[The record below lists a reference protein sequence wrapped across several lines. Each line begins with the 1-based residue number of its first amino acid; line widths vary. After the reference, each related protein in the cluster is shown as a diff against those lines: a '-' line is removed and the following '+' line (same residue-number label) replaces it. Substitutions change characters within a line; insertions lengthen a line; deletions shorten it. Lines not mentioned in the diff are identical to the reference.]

1 MSEIN
6 TRCPWSVGDELYEH
20 YHDTEWGV
28 PKADDRLFFEK
39 LCLEGFQA
47 GLSWITVLRKR
58 ERFREVFDGFDPE
71 KIVRYD
77 DKKIAALMQDE
88 GIIRNRLK
96 INAAVSNAR
105 AFLDFQEKQSFS
117 AFFWGYVDGRPV
129 QNRFDKLSDIPA
141 ETETSKKISKELK
154 KAGFKFCGPT
164 IVYAF
169 MESLG
174 LMNDHLVS
182 CPCHEECRKIGERFE
197 VTV

>member
-1 MSEIN
+1 MDN
-6 TRCPWSVGDELYEH
+6 LRCPWSVGDELYEH

-58 ERFREVFDGFDPE
+58 ERFREVFDGFDPV
-71 KIVRYD
+71 KIASYD
-77 DKKIAALMQDE
+77 DRKIEALMQDQ

-96 INAAVSNAR
+96 IKATISNAQ
-105 AFLDFQEKQSFS
+105 AFLKMQEKQGLA

-129 QNRFDKLSDIPA
+129 QNSFDDLSQVPA
-141 ETETSKKISKELK
+141 ETEISQRISKDLK

-164 IVYAF
+164 IVYAY
-169 MESLG
+169 MQSLG
-174 LMNDHLVS
+174 LVNDHLVS
-182 CPCHEECRKIGERFE
+182 CPSYAVCRELGERFE
-197 VTV
+197 VPAG